1 MGSVKNALKK
11 ILPPPVNSFMREVNR
26 IVALEEKNHELMNQ
40 LIDKMGRQ
48 QHQIELQNA
57 AIEYQKKLL
66 KEQQADIMAEFEN
79 YKIRISY
86 LENVAKQALVLAEES
101 KEGTKLLLQMEEV
114 QDEMKQKQQ
123 EQLQTMTELGKVQQ
137 IAISE
142 LQKDLEHSQQTQ
154 LELLNYMNKTNNE
167 YVKTL
172 DGRATAQLQAIE
184 QLKQQQEVIKT
195 DAKAARNH
203 AWKSQKNSDE
213 ILWAEIFHD
222 ASSNSTWL
230 NDKAF
235 SAGRWAVG
243 YQYLY
248 AVYRILDEVKPK
260 SILELGLGQSTRLL
274 GQYASANSGVSHMV
288 VEHDPSWIE
297 FFQQDFPLRDNTN
310 IVQLEREYIKFCEDE
325 KVLTFKDFCET
336 FENQKFDFISI
347 DAPFGGEAIVYARV
361 DILNLLPECLA
372 ESFVIVVDDYNRHGE
387 KNMVAILEMILSEN
401 EISFVKGV
409 YSGQKDCVVICSEDL
424 KFICSM

>member
-1 MGSVKNALKK
+1 
-11 ILPPPVNSFMREVNR
+11 
-26 IVALEEKNHELMNQ
+26 
-40 LIDKMGRQ
+40 
-48 QHQIELQNA
+48 
-57 AIEYQKKLL
+57 
-66 KEQQADIMAEFEN
+66 
-79 YKIRISY
+79 
-86 LENVAKQALVLAEES
+86 
-101 KEGTKLLLQMEEV
+101 
-114 QDEMKQKQQ
+114 
-123 EQLQTMTELGKVQQ
+123 
-137 IAISE
+137 
-142 LQKDLEHSQQTQ
+142 
-154 LELLNYMNKTNNE
+154 
-167 YVKTL
+167 
-172 DGRATAQLQAIE
+172 
-184 QLKQQQEVIKT
+184 
-195 DAKAARNH
+195 
-203 AWKSQKNSDE
+203 
-213 ILWAEIFHD
+213 
-222 ASSNSTWL
+222 L